1 MVRRIPSRRR
11 RSAVPLRLIL
21 PFMAFAAGGL
31 FAILG
36 SRSPQIPLAAAEPE
50 ATVLWT
56 EAGRPLLN
64 PIPEPEVIWE
74 CDVAIVGGSL
84 GGIAAAHQ
92 AMQSGATTC
101 LIELTP
107 WLGGQVSSQGVSA
120 IDESFPMRRRDNF
133 APSWEAFK
141 ALIKQQPLDL
151 PDWTGRRDPLLVAD
165 ANRCWVGALCFLPT
179 AGARAAEQWL
189 EQALPAAPAS
199 RWQTSTAFKGAEFD
213 VSGRHITAIYGV
225 QRIPVDP
232 NYRPSGLLSREF
244 ASWYGWSSNDQFEK
258 SPLRIQAPEGRQLL
272 VIDATDTGELVAW
285 AGIPYRVGTESY
297 ATTGE
302 VNPAEQD
309 NPECT
314 QAFTFP
320 FVMAIHDD
328 QGQSRNRIAQIQTG
342 LTRQEHRKEYDLEG
356 FPMFSGQSVF
366 NYRRA
371 VSLTGSDPF
380 YGTPA
385 RGDMTLVNW
394 NRGNDWGLM
403 NPALL
408 MTPEEIHSSGQH
420 HNWQGGVN
428 FSALKD
434 GENHALLFAEWLME
448 TQAQPGF
455 PLALMEG
462 SESPMGTLSGL
473 SMYPYIREGRRI
485 LGREAYGDPVFMM
498 REQDIR
504 VGPWEARNFAP
515 TAIGIT
521 HYAIDMHGCRYRN
534 WEPSFSASSAPINE
548 YAVRPIVIP
557 MEALIP
563 QEIDNLLIGNKGIA
577 VTHIVNAAT
586 RVHHGEW
593 SIGAAAGGIA
603 GWLTNQPGDP
613 LPALMTDEQKQA
625 ARQHLQS
632 LGLRWNW

>member
-1 MVRRIPSRRR
+1 MARLRWMVPVVIFG
-11 RSAVPLRLIL
+11 A
-21 PFMAFAAGGL
+21 AFVAGGVVAL
-31 FAILG
+31 MGSG
-36 SRSPQIPLAAAEPE
+36 SRSSDLPITQPE
-50 ATVLWT
+50 EIARPLWT
-56 EAGRPLLN
+56 AQGRPLLD
-64 PIPEPEVIWE
+64 PIPEAAEVWDCE
-74 CDVAIVGGSL
+74 VAVVGGSL

-92 AMQSGATTC
+92 AMRSGATTC

-107 WLGGQVSSQGVSA
+107 WLGGQISSQGVSA
-120 IDESFPMRRRDNF
+120 IDESLPMRRRDSF
-133 APSWEAFK
+133 APNWVAFK
-141 ALIKQQPLDL
+141 TLLKAQMQEL
-151 PDWTGRRDPLLVAD
+151 PAWTGRRDPIQVAD
-165 ANRCWVGALCFLPT
+165 SNRCWVGGLCFLPT
-179 AGARAAEQWL
+179 TGARVAQLWL
-189 EQALPAAPAS
+189 EQALPDAPQS
-199 RWQTSTAFKGAEFD
+199 RWQTSVAFKGAEFD
-213 VSGRHITAIYGV
+213 PTGREITAIYGV
-225 QRIPVDP
+225 RRIPLDP
-232 NYRPSGLLSREF
+232 SYQPMGHLSREF
-244 ASWYGWSSNDQFEK
+244 GRWYSWSSDEVFEK
-258 SPLRIQAPEGRQLL
+258 IPLRIQAPAGRSLL

-285 AGIPYRVGTESY
+285 AGIPYRVGTESA

-302 VNPAEQD
+302 IHPAEQD

-320 FVMAIHDD
+320 FVLGIHDD
-328 QGQSRNRIAQIQTG
+328 QGSSRARIAQLQTG
-342 LTRQEHRKEYDLEG
+342 LTRAEHRREYDLEG
-356 FPMFSGQSVF
+356 FPMFAGQSVF

-371 VSLTGSDPF
+371 ISLSGSDPF

-385 RGDMTLVNW
+385 LGDMTLINW
-394 NRGNDWGLM
+394 NRGNDWGIM

-408 MTPEEIHSSGQH
+408 MTPDQIRVTGQH
-420 HNWQGGVN
+420 HNWQGGMHFN
-428 FSALKD
+428 ALKD

-448 TQAQPGF
+448 TQSQPGF
-455 PLALMEG
+455 PLALLDG
-462 SESPMGTLSGL
+462 PASPMGTLSGL

-485 LGREAYGDPVFMM
+485 LGRAAYGESELMM

-504 VGPWEARNFAP
+504 VGPWEARNFSA
-515 TAIGIT
+515 TAIAIT

-548 YAVRPIVIP
+548 YAVRPILIP

-603 GWLTNQPGDP
+603 GWLATQPGDP
-613 LPALMTDEQKQA
+613 LPGQMSDAQKQA

-632 LGLRWNW
+632 LGLRWDW